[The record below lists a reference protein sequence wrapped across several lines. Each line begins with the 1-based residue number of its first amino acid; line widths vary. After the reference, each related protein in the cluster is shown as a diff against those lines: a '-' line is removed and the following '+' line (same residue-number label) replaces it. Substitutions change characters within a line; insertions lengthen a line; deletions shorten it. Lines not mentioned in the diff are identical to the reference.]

1 MTTASFAGEVI
12 RDDRWRQHDFHG
24 QRVAVIAPG
33 REAAR
38 IVPVVAAT
46 ARAVKVFQEDPDWI
60 SPTPLPGR
68 VAAVAARVH
77 LRRAVRDPWRRRLLT
92 PGRFHRRPAA
102 AGAGYYEALAQP
114 HCVLV
119 TWPVYA
125 VVADGVRTAE
135 GIEHRVD
142 CIVVA
147 VSSVLADDAVTTH
160 RAREERSA

>member
-12 RDDRWRQHDFHG
+12 RDDRWRQRDFRG

-33 REAAR
+33 RDAAR

-60 SPTPLPGR
+60 SPTPLPGAL
-68 VAAVAARVH
+68 AAVAARVH

-102 AGAGYYEALAQP
+102 TGAGYYEALAQP
-114 HCVLV
+114 HCTLV
-119 TWPVYA
+119 AWPVYA
-125 VVADGVRTAE
+125 LVVGGVRTAE
-135 GIEHRVD
+135 GVEHRAD

-147 VSSVLADDAVTTH
+147 PSSVLADDAAPTRV
-160 RAREERSA
+160 REERSA